1 MYNTGKELLE
11 ITIKRNTKIS
21 NIVIEYESEL
31 QEKPISYIRE
41 KMKERLKIMF
51 ESSSYAL
58 NNDIKSVS
66 GLSGGDAKKVEEYR
80 KKGKTLS
87 GDIIVKA
94 IARAMS
100 TSEVNAAMGKIVAAP
115 TAGSSGIIPAAIV
128 TAAEVLSASEDE
140 MVNALFTASG
150 IGQIIAKNATVSGAQ
165 GGCQAECGSA
175 AAMAAAALVEM
186 YGGTPQMSLDAA
198 SISLKNVLGLV
209 CDPVAGLVEHPC
221 IKRNAIG
228 VVNAFISADIALAG
242 VKSIIPF
249 DEVVDAM
256 YKVGNSLPTTL
267 KETALGG
274 IAATETGKTI
284 ASRIS

>member
-11 ITIKRNTKIS
+11 ITKKRNLKIS
-21 NIVIEYESEL
+21 DIVIEYESEL
-31 QEKPISYIRE
+31 QEKPVSYIIE
-41 KMKERLKIMF
+41 KMKERLKIMI
-51 ESSSYAL
+51 ESSTYAL
-58 NNDIKSVS
+58 ENDIKSVS

-87 GDIIVKA
+87 GDIITKA
-94 IARAMS
+94 LARAMS
-100 TSEVNAAMGKIVAAP
+100 TSEVNAAMGRIVAAP
-115 TAGSSGIIPAAIV
+115 TAGSSGIIPSAII
-128 TAAEVLSASEDE
+128 TAAEVLSVGEEE
-140 MVNALFTASG
+140 MINALFTASG

-175 AAMAAAALVEM
+175 AAMASAALVEM

-209 CDPVAGLVEHPC
+209 CDPVVGLVEYPC

-228 VVNAFISADIALAG
+228 VANAFISADIALAG

-256 YKVGNSLPTTL
+256 YKVGNALPVTL

-274 IAATETGKTI
+274 LAATETGKRI
-284 ASRIS
+284 ASEIS